1 MSHEP
6 RPPAVARP
14 LALVVTG
21 GRAQAVALEEALRR
35 HFAAGLERLADG
47 GTDDPRAA
55 PEALEHDAGEVLE
68 RGGGE
73 APEGCA
79 RAAIARYNG
88 RNDRTPDRAIRTD
101 DEV

>member
-21 GRAQAVALEEALRR
+21 GRQEAVALEEALRR
-35 HFAAGLERLADG
+35 RFAAGLARLADD
-47 GTDDPRAA
+47 GTDNPRAA
-55 PEALEHDAGEVLE
+55 LEALERDAREVLE

-73 APEGCA
+73 ALEGCA
-79 RAAIARYNG
+79 RAAVARYNG
-88 RNDRTPDRAIRTD
+88 RNDRTPDRAIRDD

>member
-55 PEALEHDAGEVLE
+55 LEALEREVGREAGD
-68 RGGGE
+68 
-73 APEGCA
+73 APENCA

-88 RNDRTPDRAIRTD
+88 RNDRTPDRAIRSD

>member
-6 RPPAVARP
+6 RPPTVAWP

-21 GRAQAVALEEALRR
+21 GRQEAVSLEETLRR
-35 HFAAGLERLADG
+35 RFAAGLARLADD

-55 PEALEHDAGEVLE
+55 LEALAREVGREAGD
-68 RGGGE
+68 

-79 RAAIARYNG
+79 RAAIGRYNG
-88 RNDRTPDRAIRTD
+88 RNDRAPDRAIRTD